1 MLSVNRYSFNPSFSI
16 WMPLISFSCLTA
28 LAETSSTMLNRS
40 DKSAYLYLVPD
51 LRREGFSPGPLSI
64 WLWVF
69 CKCLSSGWGCP
80 LLLLVDGVF
89 LSLSVGVCQI
99 FVCVYLLRWSCGFF
113 SHLFYW
119 YSVLHWLIFNF
130 EPTLH
135 LGNKSQLIMVY
146 NSLRKF
152 LDSVC

>member
-28 LAETSSTMLNRS
+28 LAKTSSTMLNRS

-51 LRREGFSPGPLSI
+51 LRREGFSLGLLSI

-80 LLLLVDGVF
+80 LLLLVNGVF

-99 FVCVYLLRWSCGFF
+99 FVCVYLLRWSCGVFF
-113 SHLFYW
+113 PFIL
-119 YSVLHWLIFNF
+119 LIQC
-130 EPTLH
+130 TA
-135 LGNKSQLIMVY
+135 LIDFQFWA
-146 NSLRKF
+146 NLAF
-152 LDSVC
+152 GE